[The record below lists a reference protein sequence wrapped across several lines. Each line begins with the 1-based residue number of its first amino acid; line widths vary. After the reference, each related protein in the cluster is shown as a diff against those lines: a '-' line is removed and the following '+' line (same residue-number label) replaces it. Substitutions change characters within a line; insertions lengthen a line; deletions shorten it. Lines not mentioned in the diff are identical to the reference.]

1 MCLKKVLLFIRISI
15 RPFLFYIF
23 VKLKDLQFN
32 LFLIFP
38 YYLKVVK
45 SFEKFSFH
53 ILVRLA
59 CSLSFQSFKT
69 LFSYKVTY
77 IRFVLISTSFDVYNN
92 NNIYSNCCS
101 NSSWVKIGRL
111 FCSYGDLTYSDSSNI
126 RLYLHYSFNLNRSN
140 CLQWAFPVKDS

>member
-1 MCLKKVLLFIRISI
+1 MYLKKVLLFIRISI

-32 LFLIFP
+32 LFSIFP

-92 NNIYSNCCS
+92 NNIYS
-101 NSSWVKIGRL
+101 RL
-111 FCSYGDLTYSDSSNI
+111 LFKLFLSE
-126 RLYLHYSFNLNRSN
+126 NRKTLLFVWWPDIFRQFKYKALST
-140 CLQWAFPVKDS
+140 LFI